1 MSQRLGMADGRCFTI
16 NTSNQL
22 LNDYIM
28 EQNGVDFVDNYTYRN
43 LLQKYGPEIL
53 KSIEAR
59 QSTDIRSEN
68 TIACQSCDTPLLKV
82 PDTY

>member
-43 LLQKYGPEIL
+43 LLQKHGPEIL
-53 KSIEAR
+53 KSVESK
-59 QSTDIRSEN
+59 QSIDVRSGN

>member
-43 LLQKYGPEIL
+43 LLQKYGPELL
-53 KSIEAR
+53 KTIENK
-59 QSTDIRSEN
+59 QLTDIPSDN
-68 TIACQSCDTPLLKV
+68 TVSCQSCDTPLLKV